1 MEVKILLAD
10 DEEDVRNTV
19 AEYLEQFGYSIDR
32 AESVEPALELMESTE
47 YEIVIADKNMPDK
60 DGTEEG
66 GMNLLRYAKKH
77 FPTTEV
83 LMMTGYASIE
93 TAIEAMKLG
102 AFDYIVKPFSFND
115 LKKKI
120 DRILEL
126 KSFIN
131 PENTIQIY
139 KNLHDEILNLLE
151 NKDKI
156 TDDELRRLLNSL
168 DGKIDNFFKAQKNW
182 ERVILVQREA
192 LANIA
197 GYAEQLREGTPQ
209 TDPSYS
215 LAEKICK
222 ESSKRL

>member
-10 DEEDVRNTV
+10 DDEDVSNTV
-19 AEYLEQFGYSIDR
+19 ARYLEQFGYSIDR

-47 YEIVIADKNMPDK
+47 YEIVIMDKNMPDK

-66 GMNLLRYAKKH
+66 GMNLLRYAKRH
-77 FPTTEV
+77 FPTTVV

-102 AFDYIVKPFSFND
+102 AFDYIVKPLSFND

-120 DRILEL
+120 DRILEF

-156 TDDELRRLLNSL
+156 TDDELHKLLNSL
-168 DGKIDNFFKAQKNW
+168 DAKIDNFFKAQKNW

-197 GYAEQLREGTPQ
+197 GYVEQLRECTPQ

-215 LAEKICK
+215 LIEKICK